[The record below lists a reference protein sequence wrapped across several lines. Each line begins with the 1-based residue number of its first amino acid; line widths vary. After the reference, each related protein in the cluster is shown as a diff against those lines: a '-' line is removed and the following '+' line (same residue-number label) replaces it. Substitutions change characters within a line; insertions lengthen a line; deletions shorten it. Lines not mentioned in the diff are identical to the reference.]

1 MLARISHTDFAGRR
15 GVGIL
20 PAAPAVV
27 PAFLDDR
34 TLLLGGDV
42 ETTLDTAGV
51 DARATE
57 GVDASAT
64 EGVDARATG
73 IPEV

>member
-27 PAFLDDR
+27 PAFLDETVR
-34 TLLLGGDV
+34 PLRENV
-42 ETTLDTAGV
+42 EMTLDAPKGRPGV
-51 DARATE
+51 DARAT
-57 GVDASAT
+57 VHS
-64 EGVDARATG
+64 
-73 IPEV
+73 EV